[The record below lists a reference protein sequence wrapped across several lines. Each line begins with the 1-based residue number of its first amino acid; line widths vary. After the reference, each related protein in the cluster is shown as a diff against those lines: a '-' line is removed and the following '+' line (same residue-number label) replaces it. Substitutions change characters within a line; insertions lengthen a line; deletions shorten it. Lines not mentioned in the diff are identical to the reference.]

1 MVSGAAG
8 HTIGGDFPVS
18 AHPPGPAIPNTF
30 RAAGHRVA
38 PEFGGNVMVSHEGSR
53 TIAGRSVNGV
63 VALAFG
69 AVFVVVG
76 LAGFLVSGGHPAV
89 GPSGAALLGLFQV
102 NVLHNVVHLVIG
114 AVLIAAAL
122 RGDRP
127 ARTAN
132 RAVGVLYLVLFV
144 AGLFLVGTGLNLVA
158 LNASDNILHLVL
170 GIALAGVGFG
180 VDRH

>member
-1 MVSGAAG
+1 MVS
-8 HTIGGDFPVS
+8 
-18 AHPPGPAIPNTF
+18 
-30 RAAGHRVA
+30 RA
-38 PEFGGNVMVSHEGSR
+38 GSR
-53 TIAGRSVNGV
+53 TVAGRSVNGI

-89 GPSGAALLGLFQV
+89 GPNGGALLGLFQV
-102 NVLHNVVHLVIG
+102 NALHNVVHLAIG

-132 RAVGVLYLVLFV
+132 RAFGVLYLVLFV

>member
-1 MVSGAAG
+1 M
-8 HTIGGDFPVS
+8 
-18 AHPPGPAIPNTF
+18 
-30 RAAGHRVA
+30 
-38 PEFGGNVMVSHEGSR
+38 
-53 TIAGRSVNGV
+53 
-63 VALAFG
+63 
-69 AVFVVVG
+69 
-76 LAGFLVSGGHPAV
+76 
-89 GPSGAALLGLFQV
+89 
-102 NVLHNVVHLVIG
+102 LHNVVHLAIG

-132 RAVGVLYLVLFV
+132 RAFGVLYLVLFV

>member
-1 MVSGAAG
+1 
-8 HTIGGDFPVS
+8 
-18 AHPPGPAIPNTF
+18 
-30 RAAGHRVA
+30 
-38 PEFGGNVMVSHEGSR
+38 MVSHAGSR
-53 TIAGRSVNGV
+53 TVAGRSVNGI

-76 LAGFLVSGGHPAV
+76 LAGFLVSRGHPAV
-89 GPSGAALLGLFQV
+89 GPSGGALLGLFQV
-102 NVLHNVVHLVIG
+102 NVLHNVVHLAIG

-132 RAVGVLYLVLFV
+132 RAFGVLYLVLFV